1 MKNSQGIKNNQGQ
14 VISQKKANRA
24 IKREEIKRATKENAS
39 FFEQVALST
48 IKYLPGFKKQTIEV
62 KPVEIKSEPELVL
75 VQKNK
80 I

>member
-1 MKNSQGIKNNQGQ
+1 MKNLQGIKNTNGQ

-24 IKREEIKRATKENAS
+24 IKREKMKKRNEENAS

-48 IKYLPGFKKQTIEV
+48 IKHLPGFKKQTVEM

-75 VQKNK
+75 VK
-80 I
+80 IKK